1 MSTDLQRALPQ
12 DRTPHGTWAGRVATD
27 AVDIND
33 PVEVVIPAFSD
44 TLRWGPC
51 RWQARGDNIL
61 PERDDEC
68 LIQFDNYRQPW
79 MSVWWPNRAVAPIPP
94 DDIAPGTNGQWMRT
108 LGGAAVWDTMTS
120 SDLPSDVI
128 LEADVPGGDLGGTYL
143 SPTIA
148 AGAVTNTKLGAL
160 AVDNAKLAASAVD
173 NSKVAAAAA
182 IVRSKLDFG
191 SGLVNAD
198 VAVAAALEGSKLNW
212 HVGTTPP
219 GSPTDNMLWIY
230 QGSGFYV
237 LYVYDSSEATYKWKA
252 VGAPFFGAVATVGFG
267 TSGTTDFTDMHVT
280 VDRAGVYNCRY
291 WTDASAIPNIN
302 TKFIWELFVGNTTAG
317 GSNVYGLFSRAG
329 EAAFGATT
337 HAHVLGGGP
346 WPITVTPAGLVL
358 TLYGHAVN
366 WDYSSEHRGLMIQ
379 PVKVI

>member
-1 MSTDLQRALPQ
+1 MTINELPPGSNG
-12 DRTPHGTWAGRVATD
+12 DFLKTAGGV
-27 AVDIND
+27 
-33 PVEVVIPAFSD
+33 PV
-44 TLRWGPC
+44 
-51 RWQARGDNIL
+51 WQAVTS
-61 PERDDEC
+61 
-68 LIQFDNYRQPW
+68 
-79 MSVWWPNRAVAPIPP
+79 MPP
-94 DDIAPGTNGQWMRT
+94 SGSA
-108 LGGAAVWDTMTS
+108 
-120 SDLPSDVI
+120 
-128 LEADVPGGDLGGTYL
+128 GGDLSGSY
-143 SPTIA
+143 PNPDI
-148 AGAVTNTKLGAL
+148 
-160 AVDNAKLAASAVD
+160 AASAVT
-173 NSKVAAAAA
+173 NAKVAAAAA

-291 WTDASAIPNIN
+291 WTDASAVPNIN

-346 WPITVTPAGLVL
+346 WPITVTPAGLIL